1 VNPGDFADI
10 LGQVREF
17 VRAEVL
23 PRETEIDERDEMPA
37 ELRRQAAEM
46 GLFGF
51 ALPEEYGGLGL
62 SMSEEVELVF
72 ELAYGAVAFR
82 SMFGT
87 NNGLAGQILVM
98 AGTAEQKQRW
108 LPGIVSGEI
117 VASFALTEPEAGSDP
132 AGMTTTAEPD
142 GDGYLIT
149 GTKRFITN
157 APAAGLI
164 MVFARTGDGTGGGAG
179 PGQGGGRRISV
190 FAVPVPSPGLT
201 IGPKDRKMG
210 QGGSLTA
217 DVYLDAVRAGPD
229 ARIGG
234 DEGYRLAMRSLARG
248 RLHVAAVCTGMMR
261 RLVDESVAFAAG
273 RRQGGRPIAD
283 YQLVQAMLA
292 DSATELY
299 ASEAMVR
306 RAAAGYDEG
315 TDTSIAPAMCKYF
328 ASEAVGRVADRAVQ
342 VHGGLGYM
350 RGVAV
355 ERLYRDAR
363 LFRIYEGT
371 SQIQQVIIGRGLT
384 RARS

>member
-1 VNPGDFADI
+1 MDPSDFSDI
-10 LGQVREF
+10 LAGTREF
-17 VRAEVL
+17 IRAEVM
-23 PRETEIDERDEMPA
+23 PRETELDESDEMPQA
-37 ELRRQAAEM
+37 LREQAARM

-98 AGTAEQKQRW
+98 AGTEEQKTRY
-108 LPGIVSGEI
+108 LPGIASGKLI
-117 VASFALTEPEAGSDP
+117 ASFGLTEPDAGSDP
-132 AGMTTTAEPD
+132 SAMTTCAQCD
-142 GDGYLIT
+142 GQDYLIT

-157 APAAGLI
+157 APAADLFMI
-164 MVFARTGDGTGGGAG
+164 FARVGEGSTGNRG
-179 PGQGGGRRISV
+179 ISV
-190 FAVPVPSPGLT
+190 FAVPAKTAGLT
-201 IGPKDRKMG
+201 VGQKDRKMG
-210 QGGSLTA
+210 QGGSLTSE
-217 DVYLDAVRAGPD
+217 VYLDAVRVGPD
-229 ARIGG
+229 AVIGG
-234 DEGYRLAMRSLARG
+234 DEGYRIAMSSLARG

-261 RLVDESVAFAAG
+261 RLLDESVEFATG
-273 RRQGGRPIAD
+273 RSQGGKVIAEH
-283 YQLVQAMLA
+283 QLIQAMLA

-299 ASEAMVR
+299 AAESMVR
-306 RAAAGYDEG
+306 RAADEYDAG
-315 TDTSIAPAMCKYF
+315 TDTKLAPAMAKYY

-342 VHGGLGYM
+342 IHGGMGYM

-371 SQIQQVIIGRGLT
+371 SQIQQLIIGRGV
-384 RARS
+384 ARGRR